1 MLPIII
7 KWRYNKIDKGVGS
20 VNVKRVEFTEAERAQ
35 ISSELKKG
43 HPAHVYKRLM
53 VLKFKAEDGMRS
65 DEAGKLLD
73 MYASSVNRIVN
84 RYKAEGIEAIVGK
97 RHNHG
102 NRYMTLEE
110 EKAFLARFREEGE
123 AGKVIEV
130 TDIHLA
136 FQEAV
141 GHPVTRDAIY
151 YILKKHGWR
160 KVMPRGRHPK
170 KADAEAIE
178 AYKKNH
184 RNNPNAE
191 KEAAEPA
198 GDVSG
203 RGWVWTDQ

>member
-1 MLPIII
+1 MEAQGGGGMNI
-7 KWRYNKIDKGVGS
+7 KKATFTDK
-20 VNVKRVEFTEAERAQ
+20 EREEIGQAFKQ
-35 ISSELKKG
+35 S
-43 HPAHVYKRLM
+43 HPNHVYKR
-53 VLKFKAEDGMRS
+53 VLALKLKAMDGMRS
-65 DEAGKLLD
+65 DETAKISGLGH
-73 MYASSVNRIVN
+73 ATVNQIVN

-110 EKAFLARFREEGE
+110 EKAFLSQFQEEGE

-136 FQEAV
+136 FQKAV
-141 GHPVTRDAIY
+141 GHPVTRNAIY
-151 YILKKHGWR
+151 YLLKKHKWR

-170 KADAEAIE
+170 KASPEAIE

-184 RNNPNAE
+184 RNDPNPE